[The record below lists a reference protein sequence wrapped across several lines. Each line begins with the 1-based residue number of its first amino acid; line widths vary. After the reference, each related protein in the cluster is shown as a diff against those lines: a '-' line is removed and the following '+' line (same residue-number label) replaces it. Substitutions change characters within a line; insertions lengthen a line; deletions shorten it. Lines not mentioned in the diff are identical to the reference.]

1 MHENATK
8 WIPEGGFNLN
18 NGFVYILTNP
28 GRTVFY
34 IGVTNNLSRRIHEH
48 REKMVEGFSK
58 KYNCTNIVYYEFHET
73 IKAAIVREKQLKNW
87 RREWKLNLI
96 RESNPELRDL
106 WEEVSKGQ

>member
-1 MHENATK
+1 
-8 WIPEGGFNLN
+8 LN

-34 IGVTNNLSRRIHEH
+34 IGVTNNLSRRIYEH

-58 KYNCTNIVYYEFHET
+58 KYNCTIIVYYEFHET
-73 IKAAIVREKQLKNW
+73 IKEAIIREKQLKNW

-106 WEEVSKGQ
+106 WQEVSKGQ

>member
-1 MHENATK
+1 M
-8 WIPEGGFNLN
+8 N

-34 IGVTNNLSRRIHEH
+34 IGVTNNLSRRIYEH

-58 KYNCTNIVYYEFHET
+58 KYNCTIIVYYEFHET
-73 IKAAIVREKQLKNW
+73 IKEAIIREKQLKNW

-96 RESNPELRDL
+96 KESNPELRDL